1 MRNNTNKANR
11 LVILCIMLCTVTVI
25 SSFFIPDL
33 LLNKKKE
40 QSTNAIVVAPESY
53 YVESG
58 NAMARNTSSNLTSLE
73 QIKLISGAWESNGS
87 SCTLD
92 QGFLSENEAV
102 SLARYSLNAF
112 YDMGVF
118 PYATDANYNN
128 WCSWDSK
135 LYCYT
140 DSLFNTYS
148 AYLWVISFT
157 RFDNSVTHTVYMT
170 EKGVILAATTTDTNF
185 IPSNL
190 IAAYTNQSITT
201 IFADDDITLLEKKKA
216 PAGTVISSVYPDLD
230 FTDVVFNEIYILDL
244 VSSDGELESYYVY
257 QYSDDQVYGI
267 GISPYIAN

>member
-1 MRNNTNKANR
+1 MQAKNKLNWLLLLSIA
-11 LVILCIMLCTVTVI
+11 VCAITVAA
-25 SSFFIPDL
+25 SFFIPDL
-33 LLNKKKE
+33 LLRNHK
-40 QSTNAIVVAPESY
+40 TNTSGKIIVAPESY

-73 QIKLISGAWESNGS
+73 QIKLISGAWESTGS
-87 SCTLD
+87 SCSLD
-92 QGFLSENEAV
+92 QGFLTENEAV
-102 SLARYSLNAF
+102 ELARYSLNDF
-112 YDMGVF
+112 YDIGVF

-128 WCSWDSK
+128 WCSWDAQ

-170 EKGVILAATTTDTNF
+170 EKGVVIGAVTTDKNF
-185 IPSNL
+185 KASKL
-190 IAAYTNQSITT
+190 FAAYTNLSVKT

-216 PAGTVISSVYPDLD
+216 PDNTVIIPVYPDTD
-230 FTDVVFNEIYILDL
+230 FSNVSFDEIYILDL

-257 QYSDDQVYGI
+257 QYSNDQIYGI
-267 GISPYIAN
+267 GISPYITD